1 VIDRLIKH
9 DAEVFSLW
17 LEVTNRGRSNPSG
30 GKGADGHK
38 SATQGWYIIDERERS
53 TWSAGEQEG
62 AMTSVAMASHRSSC
76 VSGARA
82 KARAVAPLGPRSR
95 PTVRFLVL
103 DDEDRL
109 DDLRAARGIGLGLVL
124 GLGSWIAVG
133 FAAWALL
140 A

>member
-1 VIDRLIKH
+1 
-9 DAEVFSLW
+9 
-17 LEVTNRGRSNPSG
+17 
-30 GKGADGHK
+30 
-38 SATQGWYIIDERERS
+38 
-53 TWSAGEQEG
+53 
-62 AMTSVAMASHRSSC
+62 MTSVAMASHRSSC

-109 DDLRAARGIGLGLVL
+109 DDLRAARGIGLVL